1 MIHFLIVYNIPTYVV
16 FYKQYTNPF
25 TNRLYP
31 FGYYVNIGC
40 IGIINVVKKQHIDKV
55 QLPSVTLAKKVNL
68 NTNIFVALG

>member
-25 TNRLYP
+25 TNRLCP
-31 FGYYVNIGC
+31 FDYYVDIGYL
-40 IGIINVVKKQHIDKV
+40 GIISVVKKQHINKV